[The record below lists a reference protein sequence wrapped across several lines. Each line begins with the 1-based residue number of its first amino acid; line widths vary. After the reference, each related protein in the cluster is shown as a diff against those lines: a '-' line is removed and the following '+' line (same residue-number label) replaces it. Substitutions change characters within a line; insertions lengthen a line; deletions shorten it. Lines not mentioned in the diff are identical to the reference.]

1 MFFRIVYTTNIIYY
15 EKVYIFVKFNF
26 WIKGGHDY
34 ERKIS
39 EEIGENNHEKK
50 FPL

>member
-26 WIKGGHDY
+26 WIKGHDY

-39 EEIGENNHEKK
+39 EEIGENNNEKK